1 MIKVCK
7 FGGSSIANAAQYKK
21 IKDIVESDISR
32 KIVVASALGKV
43 NSDEHKITDLLYLC
57 IAHKKYGMG
66 YEDILNEIY
75 TRHKEVI
82 NELKI
87 DLNLDEE
94 INNLKQLLDKK
105 ANADEIIS
113 RGEYLSSKILAIY
126 LDAEFVDAK
135 DVITFNYDGSLNED
149 KTKEKFSK
157 YLETN
162 KKIVVPGFY
171 GSLPNGVIK
180 TMSRGGSDIT
190 GALLSSIVDADVY
203 ENWTDVSGI
212 YVADPRVID
221 NPKRI
226 DVVTYAELREMS
238 YMGAS
243 VLHDESIFPVKLK
256 GIPIN
261 IRNTNKKDEKG
272 TMIVSS
278 TDDENNTF
286 EITGVTGKKDFLVV
300 SIAKNNSTSEVG
312 FLTSVLK
319 TFDNYNIPVVL
330 LTTSID
336 SLSIVIDSNDV
347 KNNVYELANTI
358 KNELKCEEV
367 TVSDKL
373 ALVCVVGRNMRSR
386 KGMAGK
392 IFSLLG
398 EKDINIRTI
407 AQGADEISII
417 VGVDEKDFKA
427 TIKTIYEGFIQR

>member
-82 NELKI
+82 NELKT

>member
-32 KIVVASALGKV
+32 KIIVASALGKV

-82 NELKI
+82 DELKI

-135 DVITFNYDGSLNED
+135 DVISFNYDGTLNED

>member
-336 SLSIVIDSNDV
+336 SLSVVIDSNDV

-367 TVSDKL
+367 NVSDKL

-392 IFSLLG
+392 LFSLLG